1 MSRLVVLAFPAQGG
15 AFWGMLLGPLF
26 FVPFLGLA
34 IGAVTGALAGKL
46 AVPPPYHPKVLQT
59 SHSAEQEARLRAA
72 GRAVAPA
79 RPGE

>member
-1 MSRLVVLAFPAQGG
+1 
-15 AFWGMLLGPLF
+15 
-26 FVPFLGLA
+26 VPFLGLA

-46 AVPPPYHPKVLQT
+46 AVPPPYHPEVLQT